1 VLMILLAA
9 GVFTA
14 IGFKIDWQQTANS
27 VKNANLYW
35 LLGATITML
44 YAHYLRGWRWNML
57 TEPAGYP
64 LNKIRAFYAVMIG
77 YLVNVATSRGGEFV
91 RCAMAAKSEKAPV
104 PTLVGSVVTERIIDL
119 LVLMSLCLLCL
130 GIQFQE
136 FYGFFDQ
143 YIITPLGKH
152 YTAISTVLLM
162 GIFGVRYLKK
172 QQARKPKTEG
182 KGEPS
187 LIEKFSAGL
196 QSVLHLKQPVVFILS
211 SYGIWIGYWLSTY
224 CTLKSLDI
232 TEHLTI
238 ANALGVVIFSSL
250 GVIIPIPGGAGVWG
264 TLAYGLTLIY
274 GLSEVHANS
283 FGIFSVAFSNLLMIV
298 FGGIAYLLF
307 YLATRN
313 TATSND

>member
-1 VLMILLAA
+1 MILLAA

-35 LLGATITML
+35 LLGATVTML
-44 YAHYLRGWRWNML
+44 CSHYLRGWRWNML

-91 RCAMAAKSEKAPV
+91 RCAMAAKSEKAPL
-104 PTLVGSVVTERIIDL
+104 PLLVGSVVTERIIDL
-119 LVLMSLCLLCL
+119 LVLISLCLLCL

-143 YIITPLGKH
+143 YIITPAAK
-152 YTAISTVLLM
+152 YYVPISMVLVM
-162 GIFGVRYLKK
+162 GILGLRYLRKK
-172 QQARKPKTEG
+172 QARKPKTE
-182 KGEPS
+182 GEPS

-196 QSVLHLKQPVVFILS
+196 QSVLHLKQPVIFIFS

-224 CTLKSLDI
+224 CTLQSLDI

-274 GLSEVHANS
+274 DLSEVHANS

-307 YLATRN
+307 YSATRN

>member
-1 VLMILLAA
+1 
-9 GVFTA
+9 
-14 IGFKIDWQQTANS
+14 
-27 VKNANLYW
+27 
-35 LLGATITML
+35 
-44 YAHYLRGWRWNML
+44 
-57 TEPAGYP
+57 
-64 LNKIRAFYAVMIG
+64 
-77 YLVNVATSRGGEFV
+77 
-91 RCAMAAKSEKAPV
+91 
-104 PTLVGSVVTERIIDL
+104 
-119 LVLMSLCLLCL
+119 
-130 GIQFQE
+130 
-136 FYGFFDQ
+136 
-143 YIITPLGKH
+143 
-152 YTAISTVLLM
+152 M

-187 LIEKFSAGL
+187 LIEKFSVGL
-196 QSVLHLKQPVVFILS
+196 QSVLHLKQPLVFILS

-224 CTLKSLDI
+224 CTLQSLDI

-313 TATSND
+313 TAKSND